1 MKRMVVAGLVA
12 AVCLCGVEGMAAD
25 GPLVVTIDQAVEM
38 ALNNSPKLRGAALDV
53 AAAEAKRKQARAQY
67 GPKLQVELTAMFFNE
82 PPGFGGDM
90 GSMDTG
96 DVDIVSGLQQL
107 DDLIQVIGDDADKAL
122 SSGLL
127 GVGQGL
133 QGIIDTFSSLDSL
146 FASKKY
152 DVTFTARV
160 VQPLTPLWA
169 IHQMAK
175 LAELEVDVARVAVER
190 QRIELAYQVR
200 EVCLKLLQ
208 AQAALSALD
217 EAIETVQAHIQR
229 AQYFLEAGLI
239 SKNDLLQAEV
249 RLASLR
255 GQRLEVNHGIELA
268 LATLSMLLD
277 LPADQQISVQAP
289 ADGPTDGDAPQLAA
303 AQAEA
308 AATRPEMRELNLRL
322 EQARRGIKAAWQG
335 YIPNVIAL
343 GQYQHNEGSIMVPPA
358 WTGGVAVDFNVW
370 EWGDTYYKVEEAEAG
385 LARAEVGREELKRG
399 IDLQVRAAWL
409 KIAEVTDKIAIAR
422 SAVVQAEEQ
431 LRLERERY
439 EAQQATSTDVL
450 DAQTRLTQAKV
461 TADTAV
467 IERRIAMAALDKAIG
482 RPPTVAETAGS
493 TK

>member
-1 MKRMVVAGLVA
+1 MKRTAVVLLVAGVWWA
-12 AVCLCGVEGMAAD
+12 GREAKAVD
-25 GPLVVTIDQAVEM
+25 GPEVLTIDQAVEM

-67 GPKLQVELTAMFFNE
+67 GPKLQVELTAMFFSE

-90 GSMDTG
+90 GGMDPGEVNITEE
-96 DVDIVSGLQQL
+96 LQQL
-107 DDLIQVIGDDADKAL
+107 DDIIQVIGDDADRAL
-122 SSGLL
+122 SAGLL
-127 GVGQGL
+127 GVDQGL

-146 FASKKY
+146 FASEKY

-175 LAELEVDVARVAVER
+175 LAELEVDIARVALER

-200 EVCLKLLQ
+200 EVCFKLLQ
-208 AQAALSALD
+208 AQAGLSALD
-217 EAIETVQAHIQR
+217 EAIETVGAHIER

-249 RLASLR
+249 RLASLK
-255 GQRLEVNHGIELA
+255 GQRLEVKHGIELA

-277 LPADQQISVQAP
+277 LPPDKQIELKAP
-289 ADGPTDGDAPQLAA
+289 ADLAADEAVPQLAA
-303 AQAEA
+303 VQAEA
-308 AATRPEMRELNLRL
+308 AATRPEMRELNLRI
-322 EQARRGIKAAWQG
+322 EQARRGIKASWQG
-335 YIPNVIAL
+335 YIPNVVAL
-343 GQYQHNEGSIMVPPA
+343 GQYQHNEGSIMVPPT

-370 EWGDTYYKVEEAEAG
+370 EWGATYYQVEEAEAG

-409 KIAEVTDKIAIAR
+409 KIAEVTEKIEIAQT
-422 SAVVQAEEQ
+422 AVVQAEEQ

-467 IERRIAMAALDKAIG
+467 IDRRIALAALDKAIG
-482 RPPTVAETAGS
+482 RSPEGGQPAANP
-493 TK
+493 K